1 MKLVYRKSI
10 DIALILSKQALNP
23 IPLIHNTPIGKSYII
38 PRKLIDIAWI

>member
-23 IPLIHNTPIGKSYII
+23 IPLIHNTPIGKSYID
-38 PRKLIDIAWI
+38 PRIYKDTALI